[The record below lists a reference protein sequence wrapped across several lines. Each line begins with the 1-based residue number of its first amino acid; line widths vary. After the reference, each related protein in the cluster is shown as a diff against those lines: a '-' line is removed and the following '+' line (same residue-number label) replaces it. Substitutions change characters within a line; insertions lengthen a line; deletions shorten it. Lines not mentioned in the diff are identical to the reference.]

1 MMFLYEKSRGT
12 IINVDC
18 VKDIFPGRDTR
29 TISLGLKD
37 GMILKLKEYKTADEV
52 MEAISMIAKQI
63 ATSKRNIVIVP
74 TEEEVQTSMRSRPL
88 SSVHHATGKKQKGHG
103 GS

>member
-1 MMFLYEKSRGT
+1 
-12 IINVDC
+12 
-18 VKDIFPGRDTR
+18 
-29 TISLGLKD
+29 
-37 GMILKLKEYKTADEV
+37 
-52 MEAISMIAKQI
+52 MIAKQI